1 MRLSVELSE
10 TQAMISSIPPPWQTL
25 GNICIGIAAFVVL
38 VPLHRLLGEYAGKFP
53 SDNQWVPAAL
63 YIIGPLWLLLLG
75 ALLSMTGSG
84 GFDWLRF
91 GRPVLYVLTV
101 ASAVALAGVSFVS
114 IAMYIRP
121 GFTPRGLYVPV
132 IYLVPLA
139 TMVLVVLSLNPML
152 APAIS
157 TTWLRVPW
165 TIFAA
170 VSLVAC
176 VGVVGQ
182 QTLSG
187 GMRRVMGVA
196 SRLRNP
202 GPSFDE
208 ILAHLATLDPQR
220 DFAELLK
227 RTGPGESRAVN
238 DAVIA
243 RLRTNPQFISSLSA
257 TLTSR
262 SPADGL
268 GFLYSASLTPAEQ
281 QALALPART
290 AIEGFASDIPAP
302 NYMPPARRKQLLRWG
317 RKTLPVIIEKFAGTG
332 VDFSKIMPDFENAL
346 RPDDT
351 RR

>member
-10 TQAMISSIPPPWQTL
+10 TQAMISSIPPLWQTL

-63 YIIGPLWLLLLG
+63 SIVSPLWLLLLG

-132 IYLVPLA
+132 IYLVPSA
-139 TMVLVVLSLNPML
+139 TMLLVVLSLNPTL
-152 APAIS
+152 VPGIS

-187 GMRRVMGVA
+187 GMRGVRGVA

-227 RTGPGESRAVN
+227 RTGPGERRAVN

-243 RLRTNPQFISSLSA
+243 VRCPPHSPLAAPPMVSASCIVPRSHRPSSRRLRC
-257 TLTSR
+257 R
-262 SPADGL
+262 
-268 GFLYSASLTPAEQ
+268 
-281 QALALPART
+281 R
-290 AIEGFASDIPAP
+290 
-302 NYMPPARRKQLLRWG
+302 ARRSKASRATFPHPTTCLQRDANSCY
-317 RKTLPVIIEKFAGTG
+317 AGG
-332 VDFSKIMPDFENAL
+332 ERHFP
-346 RPDDT
+346 
-351 RR
+351 